1 MTAGRSREGR
11 ARRRGRHSLRLMDHP
26 PQTRRRRLRS
36 LTRLDVSAVSIARR
50 EVVWLWS
57 LVSIAAVTLVAV
69 GWPVTASGY
78 GTHPAAA
85 MAFTLVNCAA
95 AILAMR
101 WPWAGL
107 AASIAG
113 SAALT
118 VVTAGAAPEW
128 PWPWPVTVLL
138 AHCLTV
144 FVLALRHS
152 WYWASSLWLA
162 GAMLTVLAPA
172 ALSDGGHPAAF
183 ANGVVLVSLSGGF
196 ALFGVLVRLWSL
208 SVLRMEQAERL
219 SATETGRRREL
230 EERNRIARELHDV
243 VAHSMSV
250 ITVQASTARY
260 RQPGLDEAV
269 QREFEEIA
277 ASSRRALGEMRGL
290 LGILRG
296 HDDAPTAPLP
306 TLSDVTGLIES
317 TRASGVA
324 ITYREAHPGDGAPE
338 AAGAGDTES
347 ADEGDAVPEVVGLTA
362 FRVVQEALSNAL
374 RHAPGSAITVTVT
387 DDGHVLRVAVSNTPP
402 DRDDEPTPGARLGLA
417 GIRERVT
424 ALGGTVSA
432 GATLDGGFQ
441 LTAILPVEDP
451 DPIPA

>member
-1 MTAGRSREGR
+1 MT
-11 ARRRGRHSLRLMDHP
+11 DHP
-26 PQTRRRRLRS
+26 PETPPRPRSLNRLRS

-57 LVSIAAVTLVAV
+57 LVSVAAVTLVAV

-95 AILAMR
+95 AILAVR

-107 AASIAG
+107 AASVAG
-113 SAALT
+113 ALPLMI
-118 VVTAGAAPEW
+118 VTAGAGPEW

-152 WYWASSLWLA
+152 WYWAASLWSV
-162 GAMLTVLAPA
+162 GAMLTVWAPA
-172 ALSDGGHPAAF
+172 VLSDGGHPSAF

-196 ALFGVLVRLWSL
+196 ALVGVIVRLWSL

-219 SATETGRRREL
+219 SAAEKSRRREL

-296 HDDAPTAPLP
+296 HDTAPTAPLP
-306 TLSDVTGLIES
+306 GLSDVTGLVES

-324 ITYREAHPGDGAPE
+324 ITYNADTGPDTGPDSE
-338 AAGAGDTES
+338 AATE
-347 ADEGDAVPEVVGLTA
+347 VPEVVGLTA
-362 FRVVQEALSNAL
+362 FRLVQEALSNAL
-374 RHAPGSAITVTVT
+374 RHAPGSAIVVTIT
-387 DDGHVLRVAVSNTPP
+387 DDGHELRVSVTNTPP

-417 GIRERVT
+417 GIRERVA
-424 ALGGTVSA
+424 ALGGTVTA
-432 GATLDGGFQ
+432 GPTPDGGFE
-441 LTAILPVEDP
+441 LAATLPVEDP
-451 DPIPA
+451 DPLPA

>member
-1 MTAGRSREGR
+1 
-11 ARRRGRHSLRLMDHP
+11 MDHP
-26 PQTRRRRLRS
+26 TPTPRRRLRA

-57 LVSIAAVTLVAV
+57 VVSFIAVTLVAV

-95 AILAMR
+95 AILAVR

-107 AASIAG
+107 GASVAG
-113 SAALT
+113 SLALM

-152 WYWASSLWLA
+152 WYWAASLWSV
-162 GAMLTVLAPA
+162 GAMLTVWAPA
-172 ALSDGGHPAAF
+172 ILSDGGHPSAF

-196 ALFGVLVRLWSL
+196 ALVGVIMRLWSL

-219 SATETGRRREL
+219 SAAETSRRREL

-269 QREFEEIA
+269 QSEFEEIA
-277 ASSRRALGEMRGL
+277 ASSRRALSEMRGL

-296 HDDAPTAPLP
+296 HDTAPTAPLP
-306 TLSDVTGLIES
+306 GLADVTGLIES
-317 TRASGVA
+317 TRASGA
-324 ITYREAHPGDGAPE
+324 EITYDGA
-338 AAGAGDTES
+338 DTGSDSEDGTEDGT
-347 ADEGDAVPEVVGLTA
+347 AEGTEVSEVVGLTA

-374 RHAPGSAITVTVT
+374 RHAPGSAVTVRISG
-387 DDGHVLRVAVSNTPP
+387 DGHELRVVVTNTPP
-402 DRDDEPTPGARLGLA
+402 GRDDEPTPGARLGLA
-417 GIRERVT
+417 GIRERV
-424 ALGGTVSA
+424 AAIGGTVTA
-432 GATLDGGFQ
+432 GPTLDGGFEV
-441 LTAILPVEDP
+441 TATLPVEDA
-451 DPIPA
+451 DPLPA

>member
-1 MTAGRSREGR
+1 MTVGRSYEGR
-11 ARRRGRHSLRLMDHP
+11 ARRAGRHSLRMMDHP

-36 LTRLDVSAVSIARR
+36 LTRLDVSAVSLARR
-50 EVVWLWS
+50 EVVLLWS
-57 LVSIAAVTLVAV
+57 LVSVAAVTLVAV

-107 AASIAG
+107 SASIAG
-113 SAALT
+113 AAALT
-118 VVTAGAAPEW
+118 TVTAGAPPEW

-144 FVLALRHS
+144 FVLALRHP
-152 WYWASSLWLA
+152 WYWAASLWLA

-172 ALSDGGHPAAF
+172 ALSAGGHPSAF

-296 HDDAPTAPLP
+296 HDTAPTAPLP

-317 TRASGVA
+317 TRASGVE
-324 ITYREAHPGDGAPE
+324 ITYREAHPGADAEGAADTE
-338 AAGAGDTES
+338 GDT
-347 ADEGDAVPEVVGLTA
+347 VPEVVGLTA

-387 DDGHVLRVAVSNTPP
+387 DDGHELRVVVTNTPP
-402 DRDDEPTPGARLGLA
+402 DRHDDPTPGARLGLA

-432 GATLDGGFQ
+432 GPTPDGGFEVAA
-441 LTAILPVEDP
+441 TLPVEDP
-451 DPIPA
+451 DPLPA